1 MPSPTCRSTPTT
13 DTRRFGQDD
22 RGAKPDPENRVGF
35 AIARPG
41 GTSAAGKKRQ
51 KPRPVQPAAKTTKRC
66 TFYRPGSPPLRCLGE
81 ASDPSWERTILCG
94 DLRADDR
101 ERSRNGRP
109 SIGPGTSPRRCTLRI
124 RNERRRMLRPRCVLS
139 RSTNAAEMG
148 LGNVV
153 RVYPDVIGRL
163 ESQARM
169 KNGNPG
175 RNTGERET
183 PSRGNEV
190 R

>member
-1 MPSPTCRSTPTT
+1 
-13 DTRRFGQDD
+13 
-22 RGAKPDPENRVGF
+22 
-35 AIARPG
+35 
-41 GTSAAGKKRQ
+41 
-51 KPRPVQPAAKTTKRC
+51 
-66 TFYRPGSPPLRCLGE
+66 
-81 ASDPSWERTILCG
+81 
-94 DLRADDR
+94 
-101 ERSRNGRP
+101 
-109 SIGPGTSPRRCTLRI
+109 
-124 RNERRRMLRPRCVLS
+124 
-139 RSTNAAEMG
+139 MG